1 MTKDSKT
8 DYPSNPKDLLEL
20 IVARAIVDSDFR
32 KQLLSDKDSIAK
44 EYKIQ
49 GKDLEVL
56 KRIDADLLESTRH
69 AAAMLPVVH
78 LRSSVEC

>member
-1 MTKDSKT
+1 MTEDSKN
-8 DYPSNPKDLLEL
+8 DYSNDSKDVIEL

-44 EYKIQ
+44 EYKVQ
-49 GKDLEVL
+49 GKDLELL

-78 LRSSVEC
+78 LRSSVE